1 MPEIMTT
8 EELAKYLKLN
18 RITICKHAAEGNI
31 PGIRVGSSWRFDKE
45 AIDRWIS
52 EGDKKPQKVK
62 KSKPKAASKA
72 VKVKLRKKRK
82 S

>member
-8 EELAKYLKLN
+8 NELAKYLRLH
-18 RITICKHAAEGNI
+18 RITIWKHAGEGNI

-45 AIDRWIS
+45 AIDKWIS
-52 EGDKKPQKVK
+52 QGGKKPQKVK
-62 KSKPKAASKA
+62 KSKSKPASKA
-72 VKVKLRKKRK
+72 VKVKLRKKRM